1 MESPYLCALEWD
13 ILLSRCTWENRCWC
27 LWSLNGIVYTLRVVM
42 IAMRLRCALWM
53 GLGLCRRLPHWNS
66 HSIALYIK
74 KVAACELHAA
84 AIPAII
90 AVGSHIIAQ
99 KPRDARAH
107 HVSAIAAIIA
117 VGSHTIAQSDIR
129 TSFSKENSEYHSHR
143 DIRSQS
149 FNGV

>member
-1 MESPYLCALEWD
+1 M
-13 ILLSRCTWENRCWC
+13 
-27 LWSLNGIVYTLRVVM
+27 
-42 IAMRLRCALWM
+42 
-53 GLGLCRRLPHWNS
+53 H
-66 HSIALYIK
+66 
-74 KVAACELHAA
+74 ACELHAA

-129 TSFSKENSEYHSHR
+129 TSFSKENSEP
-143 DIRSQS
+143 
-149 FNGV
+149 